1 MQEAA
6 DTGSEHDKQKARYA
20 ILFGTEMPESESDL
34 LVAQKQREELLAG
47 QHVSLSGMMSAGK
60 AGTGQ
65 GQIDDVEL

>member
-34 LVAQKQREELLAG
+34 LVA
-47 QHVSLSGMMSAGK
+47 
-60 AGTGQ
+60 
-65 GQIDDVEL
+65 